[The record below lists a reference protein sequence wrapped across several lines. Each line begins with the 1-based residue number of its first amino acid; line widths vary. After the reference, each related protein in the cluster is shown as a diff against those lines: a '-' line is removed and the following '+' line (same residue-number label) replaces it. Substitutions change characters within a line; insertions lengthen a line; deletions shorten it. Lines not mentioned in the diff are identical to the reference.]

1 MAKMVGELILEN
13 DEVAL
18 PGVGTFVAELVGASF
33 SDKGFV
39 INPPYRKLSFRQRE
53 GDGSLLIDFYARTNS
68 LEKSTAA
75 DILTRYLSEMK
86 EVLKTKKYVVFPGL
100 GRLRAT
106 RENLFFFVPDE
117 NLNIYPEGFGLE
129 PVSLKSH
136 EELEEVAE
144 LAETAAV
151 VAELKAN
158 PSEHAP
164 TPEEAPAQEAAP
176 TVEDVPAPADK
187 TAVADPIVVPPAE
200 TPEPVEVPEPVETP
214 EPAMVAALQA
224 TPAAEPA
231 ETQKPAE
238 QPAPAEVPQ
247 PQAPKS
253 EASSEHH
260 HHHHHHSS
268 EGESHSDSH
277 SHSHSHSSDGQSH
290 HHTHS
295 HTHSHSHH
303 HSSSSRRRKLPVWQ
317 KELLILLG
325 FAAAFLI
332 LLAVLGR
339 VAPQF
344 VDRFLYTREELE
356 ILYR

>member
-1 MAKMVGELILEN
+1 MDIDLLAKMVGELILEN

-75 DILTRYLSEMK
+75 DILTRYLAEMK

-106 RENLFFFVPDE
+106 KENLFFFVPDE

-144 LAETAAV
+144 LEETAAV
-151 VAELKAN
+151 VAELTAN
-158 PSEHAP
+158 APEEVP
-164 TPEEAPAQEAAP
+164 TPEEIP
-176 TVEDVPAPADK
+176 TVEEIPAPADK
-187 TAVADPIVVPPAE
+187 TAVAEPVIVPLAETPEPIE
-200 TPEPVEVPEPVETP
+200 TPEPVEVS
-214 EPAMVAALQA
+214 
-224 TPAAEPA
+224 EPA
-231 ETQKPAE
+231 EPTEPAE
-238 QPAPAEVPQ
+238 APAPA
-247 PQAPKS
+247 QAS
-253 EASSEHH
+253 ATASSTEHH

-268 EGESHSDSH
+268 DGHSHSYGSH
-277 SHSHSHSSDGQSH
+277 SHH
-290 HHTHS
+290 HG
-295 HTHSHSHH
+295 SHH

-339 VAPQF
+339 VAPEF